1 MRNRYLVCYDVRDP
15 QRLAKTYKKM
25 NGYGDPVQYSVFI
38 CELGAKELV
47 FMKEDLSEVLNL
59 EEDRAMIVDMGPAGR
74 QADRKVTTMGTAR
87 FDTKKESSIV
97 I

>member
-1 MRNRYLVCYDVRDP
+1 MCYDVSDP

-25 NGYGDPVQYSVFI
+25 SGYGDPVQYSVFI

-47 FMKEDLSEVLNL
+47 FMKEDLSELLNL
-59 EEDRAMIVDMGPAGR
+59 DEDRVLIVDMGPAGR
-74 QADRKVTTMGTAR
+74 PDDKKITTMGTTR
-87 FDTKKESSIV
+87 LDTKKEPSIV